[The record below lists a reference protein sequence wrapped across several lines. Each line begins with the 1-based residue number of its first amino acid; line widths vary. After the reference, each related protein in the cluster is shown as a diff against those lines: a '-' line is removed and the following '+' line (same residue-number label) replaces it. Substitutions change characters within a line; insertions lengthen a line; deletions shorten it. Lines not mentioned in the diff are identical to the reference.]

1 MADIRYSSTPVG
13 ETLDKFFGV
22 SGLEPGRHGE
32 EVTWGRGEKGEIP
45 SAREGKLA
53 VIGLAPL
60 CPWHRFLL

>member
-45 SAREGKLA
+45 SAREGK
-53 VIGLAPL
+53 
-60 CPWHRFLL
+60 